1 MNRLE
6 EILQPVTCLQ
16 ARMCETDACHKRR
29 KTGISLAQLSYPGI
43 AKLPPGKTIF
53 GMKQAERIPIEYYS
67 LR

>member
-1 MNRLE
+1 
-6 EILQPVTCLQ
+6 
-16 ARMCETDACHKRR
+16 MCETDACHKRR

-43 AKLPPGKTIF
+43 AKLPPVKTIF